1 VRAWDKTSV
10 NKLGQQKVFYN
21 VGLLGLQLLLL
32 QLLCAKLEVEIK
44 KDNLFR
50 FLFFSGHFMPLWL
63 LRQKERKVFY
73 SNSFQFD

>member
-32 QLLCAKLEVEIK
+32 LLCAKLEVEIK
-44 KDNLFR
+44 KTVFLDFYSFQDILCLYGFR
-50 FLFFSGHFMPLWL
+50 DKKREESFLFKFISI
-63 LRQKERKVFY
+63 
-73 SNSFQFD
+73 